1 VSQRKRIVYFQI
13 LNEYSFVVEEQE
25 EYDEEEHDD
34 DERKEVAVEKCIWI
48 HERVRIVGSIL
59 HCWIEEI
66 GDVSDIVRFGSII
79 TVGEV
84 LEVPPPCG
92 YEDHS
97 GSGVLYRVILASTN
111 DICKRVLD

>member
-1 VSQRKRIVYFQI
+1 MSQRKRIVYFEI
-13 LNEYSFVVEEQE
+13 LNEYSFVVEEQDDDDDVE
-25 EYDEEEHDD
+25 QDDED

-66 GDVSDIVRFGSII
+66 GNVSDIVRFGSII
-79 TVGEV
+79 TVG
-84 LEVPPPCG
+84 
-92 YEDHS
+92 EDHS